1 MKEIQKNSLFN
12 YFSKKKPSEGE
23 ANTENRQG
31 EISKLKN
38 SNDAGKKENRPDQ
51 ENDRG
56 EEEANDGKVSI
67 SQKWVA
73 VEDCDEDADVG
84 AEEGEQNP
92 SLK

>member
-1 MKEIQKNSLFN
+1 M
-12 YFSKKKPSEGE
+12 
-23 ANTENRQG
+23 
-31 EISKLKN
+31 
-38 SNDAGKKENRPDQ
+38 Q